1 MLVAFSTRRQRRPS
15 LLTCARHCPATRR
28 VILRRGDARRAF
40 LARLF
45 GWFRRRLIRRR
56 EFCGRSRHRHHP
68 LFPHLR
74 QEFSLCQCRV
84 LFLCRLESVEQFQAL
99 CGLRLG
105 EAGHFHVPAVYL
117 PPVLRGEFQ
126 SLAGSGNL
134 KSPPVLAIAAQPAVQ
149 QGKRTLPRGAAPRL
163 SRPLAVAQTSKSAVP
178 PISKSA
184 RCAKSSPVRAWKPAA
199 QQTWKSAL
207 QKLICTQ
214 IRCLARK
221 LLALHGKGCKMGAP
235 VNNRDASVAQLARA
249 ADS

>member
-15 LLTCARHCPATRR
+15 LLSCARHCPATRR

-149 QGKRTLPRGAAPRL
+149 R
-163 SRPLAVAQTSKSAVP
+163 SANFQV
-178 PISKSA
+178 
-184 RCAKSSPVRAWKPAA
+184 C
-199 QQTWKSAL
+199 
-207 QKLICTQ
+207 C
-214 IRCLARK
+214 
-221 LLALHGKGCKMGAP
+221 
-235 VNNRDASVAQLARA
+235 A
-249 ADS
+249 ADFQIGTLRKVIASAGLEARGTADLEVCATKADLHPNPLPCAETACPSRERMQNGCSC